1 MSFFPSFEFK
11 LITSPQDPTL
21 LLPGYR
27 KLPNTIS
34 SSTTNER
41 PETNCVCCRKR
52 DQQLNKYNCIHLVY
66 LFAQILVRR
75 ANKSV
80 DNSVHSLSF
89 TLRNY
94 NTTRD
99 GKTFY
104 VYGVQTGKFV
114 SKSLIFLLRI
124 GRLWIHPKGE
134 IIFKQYFS
142 PHYEATRV
150 LQPQPLRQEL
160 NLIGDNSERDD
171 PDRHRS
177 YRMSCSRN
185 SLNY

>member
-1 MSFFPSFEFK
+1 MSYFPSFEFK
-11 LITSPQDPTL
+11 LITSQHDPTL

-94 NTTRD
+94 TTARD

-104 VYGVQTGKFV
+104 VYGVQNGKFV
-114 SKSLIFLLRI
+114 SESLIFLLRI

-134 IIFKQYFS
+134 RIFKQYFS

-171 PDRHRS
+171 PDRHRF
-177 YRMSCSRN
+177 YLMSCPRN

>member
-1 MSFFPSFEFK
+1 MSYFPSFEFK
-11 LITSPQDPTL
+11 LITSQHDPTL

-41 PETNCVCCRKR
+41 PETTCVCCRKR

-80 DNSVHSLSF
+80 DDSVQSLSF
-89 TLRNY
+89 TCRNY
-94 NTTRD
+94 NTARD

-104 VYGVQTGKFV
+104 VYGVQNGKFV
-114 SKSLIFLLRI
+114 SESLIFSLRK
-124 GRLWIHPKGE
+124 GCLWIDPKGE
-134 IIFKQYFS
+134 SIFKQYFS

-150 LQPQPLRQEL
+150 SQPQPLREEL
-160 NLIGDNSERDD
+160 KLIGNNSERDD

-177 YRMSCSRN
+177 YLMSFSRN